1 MKIKLLLTISIL
13 LVLASCNEGPMEKN
27 GKKADE
33 IIENVEEGK
42 APLHNEGA
50 NEKAGEAVDEA
61 IDDMKK

>member
-1 MKIKLLLTISIL
+1 
-13 LVLASCNEGPMEKN
+13 MEKN
-27 GKKADE
+27 GKKADDV
-33 IIENVEEGK
+33 IENIEEGK